1 MFKDRVEAGIQLAS
15 ELQEL
20 APKHPIVLALPR
32 GGVPVGFQVAEAL
45 NTDLDVLIVRKL
57 GVPWSPE
64 YAFGAIGEN
73 GATVVHRDVVGATG
87 MSEGDVDRVISA
99 ETAEIARRSSMYRG
113 DHSLPDMSQRTVIVV
128 DDGLATGSTMA
139 AAITVVKQLGA
150 AQIIVAVPVGARD
163 TAKSMGELAD
173 GIVCLQSPRDFRA
186 VGLHYRDFEQVPDS
200 EVLRLLKL
208 SNELRSSAMAAEN
221 ESTGGHHGVGQAA
234 SHGGQGGVEQG
245 LDGGAEAGGEATAAT
260 GSTSTGVSPIDAEV
274 LIQADRVQLPG
285 HLTVPVDPRGIV
297 LFAHGSG
304 SSRFSSRNQYVARV
318 LQDAGIG
325 TLLFDLL
332 TESEANDRVNVFD
345 IDLLAQRLTAAR
357 EWLEN
362 QPVAE
367 GLAIG
372 YFGAST
378 GAGAALVAAARRP
391 DLVSSVVSR
400 GGRPDLAG
408 PRLPLVQAPTLLIV
422 GGNDYQVIDLNRS
435 AQQAMRC
442 TNRLEIVPGAT
453 HLFEEPGTL
462 QAAALLAQ
470 QHFLATLD

>member
-1 MFKDRVEAGIQLAS
+1 MFTNRDEAGIQLAN
-15 ELQEL
+15 ELLAL
-20 APKHPIVLALPR
+20 APRNPVVLALPR
-32 GGVPVGFQVAEAL
+32 GGVPVGYRVAEAL
-45 NTDLDVLIVRKL
+45 DADLDVLIVRKL

-73 GATVVHRDVVGATG
+73 GATVVHGEVVAATG
-87 MSEGDVDRVISA
+87 MSETDVDRVISA
-99 ETAEIARRSSMYRG
+99 ETAEITRRSSMYRG
-113 DHSLPDMSQRTVIVV
+113 DHLLPDMSDRTVIIV

-139 AAITVVKQLGA
+139 AAIKVVRKLGA
-150 AQIIVAVPVGARD
+150 AQIIAAVPVGARD
-163 TAKSMGELAD
+163 TADQIGKMAD
-173 GIVCLQSPRDFRA
+173 GIVCLQTPRNFQA
-186 VGLHYRDFEQVPDS
+186 VGLHYRDFGQTPDS
-200 EVLRLLKL
+200 EVIRLLNL
-208 SNELRSSAMAAEN
+208 SAELRSSSRAAKN
-221 ESTGGHHGVGQAA
+221 ESTGRQNGADRGA
-234 SHGGQGGVEQG
+234 SHGGQVGGDRG
-245 LDGGAEAGGEATAAT
+245 MGGGAEASGSAPVTA
-260 GSTSTGVSPIDAEV
+260 GSTSTGGLPVDSEV
-274 LIQADRVQLPG
+274 VIQADRVQLPG
-285 HLTVPVDPRGIV
+285 HLTVPAAASGIV

-318 LQDAGIG
+318 LQDAGLG

-357 EWLEN
+357 EWLET

-367 GLAIG
+367 GLATG

-408 PRLPLVQAPTLLIV
+408 PLLPLVQAPTLLIV
-422 GGNDYQVIDLNRS
+422 GGNDYQVIDLNRE

-442 TNRLEIVPGAT
+442 ANRLEIVPGAT

-470 QHFLATLD
+470 EFFLATLS